1 MALLGVC
8 IYAFVKWDFDSPSDR
23 GGSEFA
29 EQACVDAIRDR
40 FDTTSIRPY
49 AVKKNNKGYVVRASV
64 ILANG
69 KPAKT
74 YCLTNEHGGVKEVG
88 IEAH

>member
-1 MALLGVC
+1 MLGVC
-8 IYAFVKWDFDSPSDR
+8 IYAFVKWEFDSPEDSDSR
-23 GGSEFA
+23 EFA
-29 EQACVDAIRDR
+29 EQACVDAIGDR

-49 AVKKNNKGYVVRASV
+49 SVNKNSNGYIVRASV
-64 ILANG
+64 TLANG

-88 IEAH
+88 LEAH

>member
-1 MALLGVC
+1 MLGVC
-8 IYAFVKWDFDSPSDR
+8 IYAFVKWEFDSPKDN
-23 GGSEFA
+23 GSREFA
-29 EQACVDAIRDR
+29 EQACVDAIGDR

-49 AVKKNNKGYVVRASV
+49 SVNKNSNGYIVRASV
-64 ILANG
+64 TLANG

-74 YCLTNEHGGVKEVG
+74 YCLTNEHGGVEEVG